1 MAKRLIVRRRID
13 FRVIALRSGK
23 YTRPHRCNTRVHHGS
38 GSGEVRHTRGDTAT
52 ISTPGS
58 RLVNLIPYGDAASHG
73 TSPISRRGRNE
84 RKKGRGGERE
94 RERGAV
100 CGFGRYA
107 DRRSRCAVCN
117 IARGTVVA
125 WATPS
130 VTLRLFYPGPVVGL
144 VSLESRQKK
153 TAKSG
158 KDDRGK
164 MIVYDGLDVTIGV
177 IDAP

>member
-1 MAKRLIVRRRID
+1 MATPPRT
-13 FRVIALRSGK
+13 ALRLSHEEAE
-23 YTRPHRCNTRVHHGS
+23 TSERRD
-38 GSGEVRHTRGDTAT
+38 EV
-52 ISTPGS
+52 
-58 RLVNLIPYGDAASHG
+58 
-73 TSPISRRGRNE
+73 
-84 RKKGRGGERE
+84 ERE

-117 IARGTVVA
+117 IARRTVVA

-153 TAKSG
+153 TARSG

>member
-1 MAKRLIVRRRID
+1 MATPPRTALRLSHEEAETSERRWRERRR
-13 FRVIALRSGK
+13 
-23 YTRPHRCNTRVHHGS
+23 
-38 GSGEVRHTRGDTAT
+38 
-52 ISTPGS
+52 
-58 RLVNLIPYGDAASHG
+58 
-73 TSPISRRGRNE
+73 
-84 RKKGRGGERE
+84 ERE

-130 VTLRLFYPGPVVGL
+130 VTLRLFYPAPAP

-153 TAKSG
+153 TARSG